1 MRFGQELLSRRTAS
15 LICLALA
22 ALIQRSARAEPLF
35 PLTIQL
41 DWIENAQFAGLLVA
55 REKGWYVQQGLD
67 ITIQPVNQT
76 TLDTVGPV
84 VRGRNVIG
92 CADGMVLL
100 RARQAHQ
107 PIQAFATTL
116 QASPLGI
123 VTLRSSHLN
132 HIKDLAGKTIGL
144 HAYDVPQLEIM
155 LKANDLTL
163 HQVKIKK
170 IGDDITSLA
179 AGQID
184 AQVVYLLDEKVALE
198 EKGIQLNVFPGYANN
213 YSTYSQVYF
222 ARSDFL
228 QSHREVLAKFL
239 IATNRGWQD
248 AFAHPNETAA
258 MLVAK
263 YLPGKDLNYQVRSL
277 MEIRNFAT
285 IESPQLGQMRL
296 TSWQKSCALF
306 HLDPALANQ
315 LANFSVLQ
323 AVYRKEDRP
332 GPG

>member
-1 MRFGQELLSRRTAS
+1 VRFGQQPSSRYPAR
-15 LICLALA
+15 LICLSLA
-22 ALIQRSARAEPLF
+22 VLLNPFAGAESLF
-35 PLTIQL
+35 PLTVQL

-55 REKGWYVQQGLD
+55 KEKGWYAQQGLD
-67 ITIQPVNQT
+67 VTIEPVNQT

-107 PIQAFATTL
+107 PIQAFATML

-123 VTLRSSHLN
+123 VTDRGSHLN
-132 HIKDLAGKTIGL
+132 RVKDLAGKTIGL

-155 LKANDLTL
+155 LKANGLTL

-170 IGDDITSLA
+170 IGDDVTSLA
-179 AGQID
+179 AGRID
-184 AQVVYLLDEKVALE
+184 AQVVYLLDEKIALE
-198 EKGIQLNVFPGYANN
+198 EKGMQLNVFPGYANN

-222 ARSDFL
+222 TRGDFL
-228 QSHREVLAKFL
+228 GSHRDVLAKFL
-239 IATNRGWQD
+239 MATNRGWEE

-258 MLVAK
+258 MLVFR
-263 YLPGKDLNYQVRSL
+263 YLPGKDLNYQALSVT
-277 MEIRNFAT
+277 EIRHFAS

-296 TSWQKSCALF
+296 STWRKSCALF
-306 HLDPALANQ
+306 HLDPALAEQ

-323 AVYRKEDRP
+323 AVYKP
-332 GPG
+332 